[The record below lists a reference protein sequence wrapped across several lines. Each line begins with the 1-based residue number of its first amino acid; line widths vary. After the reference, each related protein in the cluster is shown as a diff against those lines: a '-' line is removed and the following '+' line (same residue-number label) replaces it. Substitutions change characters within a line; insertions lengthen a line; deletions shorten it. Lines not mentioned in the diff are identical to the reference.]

1 MLSSISC
8 WRCALGKLGI
18 QGYGGR
24 CESEMHIVVCL
35 CLAMEVGDGPLFII
49 ETFVIS
55 CFPNV
60 PKDSNE
66 EVEGWL

>member
-1 MLSSISC
+1 
-8 WRCALGKLGI
+8 
-18 QGYGGR
+18 
-24 CESEMHIVVCL
+24 L

-60 PKDSNE
+60 PRDSNE